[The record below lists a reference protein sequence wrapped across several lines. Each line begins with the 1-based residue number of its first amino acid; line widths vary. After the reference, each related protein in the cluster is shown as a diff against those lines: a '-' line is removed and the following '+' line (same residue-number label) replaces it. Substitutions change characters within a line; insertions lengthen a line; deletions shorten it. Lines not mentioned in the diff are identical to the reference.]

1 VAHLSKCFTY
11 NDIQLMRFS
20 VDFGLGVY
28 NGIELATLPQG
39 QVVRRDII
47 ERSVSFELILISSNS
62 YFSSSFSFYLLVLLL
77 SSPQLYQLSCYI
89 SLLLTLISKIG
100 LFLLLCYILRQS
112 MSFFLKFFTYLLI
125 SLYDYNCFKPF
136 VYLFFLLLILH
147 NY

>member
-1 VAHLSKCFTY
+1 MAHLSKCFTY

-20 VDFGLGVY
+20 VDFGLGIY

-100 LFLLLCYILRQS
+100 LVMLYPSTIHVFFFQIFYLL
-112 MSFFLKFFTYLLI
+112 TYLLI

>member
-1 VAHLSKCFTY
+1 MAHLAKCFTY

-47 ERSVSFELILISSNS
+47 ERSVRSHLSLILISSLILL
-62 YFSSSFSFYLLVLLL
+62 FVLYLLVLLL

-100 LFLLLCYILRQS
+100 LVMLYPSTIHV
-112 MSFFLKFFTYLLI
+112 FFFQIFYLLTYF
-125 SLYDYNCFKPF
+125 SLR
-136 VYLFFLLLILH
+136 L
-147 NY
+147 

>member
-1 VAHLSKCFTY
+1 MAHLAKCFTY

-47 ERSVSFELILISSNS
+47 ERSVRSHLSLILISSLILL
-62 YFSSSFSFYLLVLLL
+62 FVLYLLVLLL

-100 LFLLLCYILRQS
+100 LFFLLCYILRQS
-112 MSFFLKFFTYLLI
+112 MSFSSNFFYLLTYF
-125 SLYDYNCFKPF
+125 SLR
-136 VYLFFLLLILH
+136 L
-147 NY
+147 

>member
-1 VAHLSKCFTY
+1 MSHLSKCFTY

-39 QVVRRDII
+39 QVVRQDII

-100 LFLLLCYILRQS
+100 LVMLYPSTIHVFFFQIFYLL
-112 MSFFLKFFTYLLI
+112 TYLFLFTI
-125 SLYDYNCFKPF
+125 IIVLSLSFIYSSY
-136 VYLFFLLLILH
+136 Y
-147 NY
+147 